1 MARTIYFLD
10 GTREV
15 LLIEDN
21 ERTELGR
28 IIRERLGT
36 DAETLYQEIIEAN
49 IALED
54 ELKSYEGSLETYH
67 TQLTDTRDALQDIL
81 KFTSKL
87 NCEKVNQSIIICKGE
102 TKCLQL
108 LLTMSAFPI

>member
-28 IIRERLGT
+28 IIRERLGA

-54 ELKSYEGSLETYH
+54 ELKSYESSCENYH
-67 TQLTDTRDALQDIL
+67 TQLTDVQDALQNIL
-81 KFTSKL
+81 KLTGKL
-87 NCEKVNQSIIICKGE
+87 NCEKINQSIRSLIQSINNY
-102 TKCLQL
+102 L
-108 LLTMSAFPI
+108 

>member
-28 IIRERLGT
+28 IIRGRLGT

-54 ELKSYEGSLETYH
+54 ELKSYESSCENYH
-67 TQLTDTRDALQDIL
+67 TQLTDVQDALQNIL
-81 KFTSKL
+81 KLTGKL
-87 NCEKVNQSIIICKGE
+87 NCEKINQSIRSLIQSINNY
-102 TKCLQL
+102 L
-108 LLTMSAFPI
+108 

>member
-54 ELKSYEGSLETYH
+54 ELKSYESSCESYH
-67 TQLTDTRDALQDIL
+67 TQLTDVQDALQNIL
-81 KFTSKL
+81 KLTGKL
-87 NCEKVNQSIIICKGE
+87 NCEKINQSIRSLIRSINNY
-102 TKCLQL
+102 L
-108 LLTMSAFPI
+108 

>member
-21 ERTELGR
+21 EHTELGR

-54 ELKSYEGSLETYH
+54 ELKSYESSCENYH
-67 TQLTDTRDALQDIL
+67 TQLTDVQDALQNIL
-81 KFTSKL
+81 KLTGKL
-87 NCEKVNQSIIICKGE
+87 NCEKVNQSIRSLIQSINNY
-102 TKCLQL
+102 L
-108 LLTMSAFPI
+108 

>member
-10 GTREV
+10 GSREV
-15 LLIEDN
+15 LLVEDN

-28 IIRERLGT
+28 IIRERLGKDAAELYEEAT
-36 DAETLYQEIIEAN
+36 DAN

-54 ELKSYEGSLETYH
+54 ELKSYESSLETYH

-87 NCEKVNQSIIICKGE
+87 NREKVNQSIRSLIQSINNY
-102 TKCLQL
+102 L
-108 LLTMSAFPI
+108 

>member
-54 ELKSYEGSLETYH
+54 ELKSYEASCENYH
-67 TQLTDTRDALQDIL
+67 AQLTDVQDSLQNIL
-81 KFTSKL
+81 KLTGKL
-87 NCEKVNQSIIICKGE
+87 NCEKINQSIRSLIQSINNY
-102 TKCLQL
+102 L
-108 LLTMSAFPI
+108 

>member
-54 ELKSYEGSLETYH
+54 ELKSYEFSCENYY
-67 TQLTDTRDALQDIL
+67 TQLTDVRDALQNIL
-81 KFTSKL
+81 KLTGKL
-87 NCEKVNQSIIICKGE
+87 NCEKINQSIRSLIQSINNY
-102 TKCLQL
+102 L
-108 LLTMSAFPI
+108 

>member
-54 ELKSYEGSLETYH
+54 ELKSYESSCENYH
-67 TQLTDTRDALQDIL
+67 TQLTDVRDELQNIL
-81 KFTSKL
+81 KLTGKL
-87 NCEKVNQSIIICKGE
+87 NCEKINQSIRSLIQSINNY
-102 TKCLQL
+102 L
-108 LLTMSAFPI
+108 

>member
-21 ERTELGR
+21 ERMELGR

-54 ELKSYEGSLETYH
+54 ELKNYESSLETYH
-67 TQLTDTRDALQDIL
+67 TQLTDVRDSLQDIL
-81 KFTSKL
+81 KLTGKL
-87 NCEKVNQSIIICKGE
+87 NCEKVNQSILSLIRSINSY
-102 TKCLQL
+102 L
-108 LLTMSAFPI
+108 

>member
-15 LLIEDN
+15 LLVEDN

-28 IIRERLGT
+28 IILERLGKDAAELYEEVT
-36 DAETLYQEIIEAN
+36 DAN

-54 ELKSYEGSLETYH
+54 ELKSYESSLETYH

-81 KFTSKL
+81 KFTGKL
-87 NCEKVNQSIIICKGE
+87 NCEMVNQSIRSLIQSINDY
-102 TKCLQL
+102 L
-108 LLTMSAFPI
+108 

>member
-21 ERTELGR
+21 ERTELGH

-49 IALED
+49 IALEE
-54 ELKSYEGSLETYH
+54 ELKSYESSCENYH
-67 TQLTDTRDALQDIL
+67 MQLTDVRDALQNIL
-81 KFTSKL
+81 KLTGKL
-87 NCEKVNQSIIICKGE
+87 NCEKINQSIRSLIQSINNY
-102 TKCLQL
+102 L
-108 LLTMSAFPI
+108 